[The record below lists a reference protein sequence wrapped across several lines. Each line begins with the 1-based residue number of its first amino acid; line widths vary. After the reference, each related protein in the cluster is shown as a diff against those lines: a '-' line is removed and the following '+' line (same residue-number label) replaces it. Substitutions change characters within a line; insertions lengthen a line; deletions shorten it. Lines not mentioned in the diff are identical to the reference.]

1 MTAAAAAA
9 FAAAALSGLA
19 QAQPVAVVTCR
30 VHDDARER
38 VYRLDREG
46 GTDGSVW
53 SLSMESAAS
62 NEPIRVRLPGAAP
75 QIGPGRATLDYH
87 TANGGRQVSL
97 DIQPG
102 SARLDVY
109 VDYGLEVNV
118 DPNLDPDVDRL
129 NTNGP
134 LTAIDCTV
142 TSP

>member
-9 FAAAALSGLA
+9 FAAALTGLA
-19 QAQPVAVVTCR
+19 QAQPAAVVTCR
-30 VHDDARER
+30 VRDDARGR

-46 GTDGSVW
+46 GKDGPVW
-53 SLSMESAAS
+53 SLSMGSAESG
-62 NEPIRVRLPGAAP
+62 EPIRVRLPGAAP

-87 TANGGRQVSL
+87 NANGGRQVSL
-97 DIQPG
+97 HAEPG
-102 SARLDVY
+102 SASLDVY

-134 LTAIDCTV
+134 LTALDCTI
-142 TSP
+142 TP